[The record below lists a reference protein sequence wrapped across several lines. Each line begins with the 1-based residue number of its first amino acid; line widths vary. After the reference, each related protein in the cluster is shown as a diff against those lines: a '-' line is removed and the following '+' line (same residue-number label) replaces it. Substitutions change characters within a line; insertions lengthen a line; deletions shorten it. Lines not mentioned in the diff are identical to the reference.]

1 MLWCWLFITLQ
12 VDDNIVNRRVA
23 TSMLSRYGATVI
35 SSNSG
40 LEAVVAVKNQ
50 QAGMAY
56 DLILMDIQ
64 MPEVNFFCNLKNKT
78 CLVLLICTL
87 SASCM
92 HTKYI
97 FLLWLLTLNS
107 WVCSCCQSNDD
118 FLLLIETH
126 KWVMKATGILTSLTC
141 VCGIDGWL
149 WGHTADTE
157 LGGSELQTMQGGA
170 RDLWWRYTPETWEY

>member
-1 MLWCWLFITLQ
+1 MLQ
-12 VDDNIVNRRVA
+12 VDDNMVNRRVA

-50 QAGMAY
+50 QAGMEY

-92 HTKYI
+92 HTKYM
-97 FLLWLLTLNS
+97 FLSWLLTLNS
-107 WVCSCCQSNDD
+107 
-118 FLLLIETH
+118 
-126 KWVMKATGILTSLTC
+126 
-141 VCGIDGWL
+141 
-149 WGHTADTE
+149 
-157 LGGSELQTMQGGA
+157 
-170 RDLWWRYTPETWEY
+170 